1 MVPILRDVQ
10 NMSFADVEKE
20 LNVLAAKVSP
30 NIVLAAK
37 VSPIIVLEIFL
48 GGFGGDDW

>member
-30 NIVLAAK
+30 NIVL
-37 VSPIIVLEIFL
+37 EIFI
-48 GGFGGDDW
+48 GEFGGDDW